1 MINTPPTTGSNVPR
15 FLYGTAW
22 KELTTQSLT
31 ELAIQ
36 QGFRGIDTANQ
47 RKHYFEAAVGAAIAT
62 CIEQGLVTRDDLFL
76 QTKFTFRHGQDQRL
90 PYNPEAPINT
100 QVAQSFASSLQHLG
114 TDRIDSYVLHGPSR
128 STGLGVDDWAAWQA
142 MEELHDSGQ
151 VRMLGISNVNLDQLT
166 ELFQRARIRPQF
178 VQNRCYAIQ
187 RWDRGVRQCCQD
199 NGAVYQGFSLLTAN
213 RTVASSSQLTT
224 VAQRCGRSPAQV
236 IFRFAL
242 HLGMLPLT
250 GTTNAAHMRA
260 DLDVDQFNLEDSEIE
275 LIENLLLHSV

>member
-1 MINTPPTTGSNVPR
+1 MTNTPPTTGSNVPR

-128 STGLGVDDWAAWQA
+128 STGLGVDD
-142 MEELHDSGQ
+142 MLFLDDSGDAIAN
-151 VRMLGISNVNLDQLT
+151 VGTVTSTSVTGLGITNGSIN
-166 ELFQRARIRPQF
+166 
-178 VQNRCYAIQ
+178 YA
-187 RWDRGVRQCCQD
+187 
-199 NGAVYQGFSLLTAN
+199 
-213 RTVASSSQLTT
+213 
-224 VAQRCGRSPAQV
+224 
-236 IFRFAL
+236 
-242 HLGMLPLT
+242 
-250 GTTNAAHMRA
+250 
-260 DLDVDQFNLEDSEIE
+260 DVDKAGLEMWLGSAADMLNISGTAALSTVNI
-275 LIENLLLHSV
+275 HTM